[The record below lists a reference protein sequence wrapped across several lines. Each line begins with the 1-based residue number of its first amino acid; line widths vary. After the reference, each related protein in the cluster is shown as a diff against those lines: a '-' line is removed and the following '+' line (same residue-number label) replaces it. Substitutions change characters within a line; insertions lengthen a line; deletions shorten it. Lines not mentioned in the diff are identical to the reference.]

1 MKSITHTQQGRLQE
15 VRRVS
20 RTAVCGLCGGMA
32 LLLLP
37 AGCVTKLPP
46 PAHYHLQRTPVRVAV
61 VPSANRTE
69 YPQGSIDFDK
79 ALEEALRKKG
89 FEVVTA
95 DQVLTYVSARGT
107 TLRDLGQYKAS
118 EIGKDLRVDML
129 FYNELTR
136 WGSHYVVI
144 KSASVVA
151 GSSRLVEASTDATV
165 WRLNWQLSQSSGNG
179 GGGLAGMIIDAAV
192 SAVVDSAIDKC
203 RMLGE
208 QSARLSA
215 ESLPQPG
222 FAPKLLPP

>member
-1 MKSITHTQQGRLQE
+1 MKPPPHPQPRMLKD

-20 RTAVCGLCGGMA
+20 RTAVCVCLCGGLA

-37 AGCVTKLPP
+37 AGCVSTRPP
-46 PAHYHLQRTPVRVAV
+46 PAHYYLQRTPIRVAV

-79 ALEEALRKKG
+79 AVEDALRKKG

-107 TLRDLGQYKAS
+107 TLRDLGQCKAS

-136 WGSHYVVI
+136 WGGKYIVI

-151 GSSRLVEASTDATV
+151 GNSRLVEVSTDATV
-165 WRLNWQLSQSSGNG
+165 WRMNWQLSQSSGSG
-179 GGGLAGMIIDAAV
+179 GDVLADILVAAV
-192 SAVVDSAIDKC
+192 TAVMDSARDKC
-203 RMLGE
+203 RMLVE
-208 QSARLSA
+208 QSAHLSA
-215 ESLPQPG
+215 DSLPQPG
-222 FAPKLLPP
+222 FAPITPPP